1 MARRMQETGRGAGRR
16 RRRGGPRRRSPPGLL
31 RRSSTVKTLLQA
43 YCGAGE
49 EARPE
54 RLPLRGS
61 VGEQGCGL
69 QECPSR
75 RFGEEDGASRF
86 GSGEDEAGR
95 FGSGDAPS
103 SVDVGRRRAEQC
115 RRGEEARRA
124 LSRRRWGG
132 GELGG
137 GVGSASGWKKMVGR
151 GAPSQ
156 VPPAVGRSRAS
167 AGKKMVERGAPS
179 PVPPTVGSLEGRRVP
194 PTVGSL
200 EGRRGRRVQDL
211 GLGNFGFGFLD
222 GEGSRGPLAGHGN
235 GIRVTET
242 MAKQCS
248 DVFLRVGG

>member
-43 YCGAGE
+43 CCGAGE

-69 QECPSR
+69 QERPSR
-75 RFGEEDGASRF
+75 RFGEEDGAGRF

-103 SVDVGRRRAEQC
+103 SIDVGRRRAEP
-115 RRGEEARRA
+115 RADDGGEEASLAGASGARRWGTRSWGGGRQA
-124 LSRRRWGG
+124 KCRRRWGD
-132 GELGG
+132 
-137 GVGSASGWKKMVGR
+137 
-151 GAPSQ
+151 
-156 VPPAVGRSRAS
+156 
-167 AGKKMVERGAPS
+167 
-179 PVPPTVGSLEGRRVP
+179 EGRRVP

-200 EGRRGRRVQDL
+200 EGRRGRRVQI
-211 GLGNFGFGFLD
+211 GFGEFWM
-222 GEGSRGPLAGHGN
+222 ERGRGAHLQITI